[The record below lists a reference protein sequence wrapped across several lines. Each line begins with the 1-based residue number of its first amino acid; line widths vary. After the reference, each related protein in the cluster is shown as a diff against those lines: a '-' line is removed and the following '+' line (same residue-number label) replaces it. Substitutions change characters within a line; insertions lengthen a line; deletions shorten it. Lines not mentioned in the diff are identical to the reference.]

1 MINYFDLLACI
12 SIAYTHIFIKEI
24 QLLKKIKSI
33 LSITTI
39 VIIAF
44 FFARTTHKKDLLNIH
59 THLSILIT
67 TFIALLILDLIT
79 FIILKLLFSTK
90 KRIEKFNKE
99 NKGYEVDTII
109 ILKIM
114 ILTKNYMT
122 TNHNIFDDNNDPI
135 IFKSISELLKR
146 YNIHSVKNF
155 INNIDYLKSIYN
167 PNETHLNEYNFI
179 NKILYDFYNNINDS
193 KYNSIIKQLNK

>member
-1 MINYFDLLACI
+1 
-12 SIAYTHIFIKEI
+12 
-24 QLLKKIKSI
+24 
-33 LSITTI
+33 
-39 VIIAF
+39 
-44 FFARTTHKKDLLNIH
+44 
-59 THLSILIT
+59 
-67 TFIALLILDLIT
+67 
-79 FIILKLLFSTK
+79 
-90 KRIEKFNKE
+90 
-99 NKGYEVDTII
+99 
-109 ILKIM
+109 M